1 MRLFTGLGSRGTV
14 MAGWRGR
21 LGSRQNVRMSENEEA
36 GGGHSDFSQKNL
48 LGWEL
53 LLGDK
58 DSIIVFFGYK
68 R

>member
-36 GGGHSDFSQKNL
+36 GGTVTSHKRIFWAGSCC
-48 LGWEL
+48 WE
-53 LLGDK
+53 
-58 DSIIVFFGYK
+58 IRIV
-68 R
+68 